1 MKPAN
6 RTKILLSTLFVVL
19 SVFLGEWGY
28 SQVSLAAAQEVSDVH
43 AAEIDAINRAIRDK
57 GGQWIAGE
65 TSLTPL
71 PLAERQRRVGLLYP
85 LAQEE
90 EEIRALQDQ
99 GILALPSSLD
109 WRSNGGNFVTPIRDQ
124 GSCGSCWAFATTA
137 ATESAVMITLGT
149 SGTDL
154 NLAEQILVSCSGQ
167 GSCGGGYIHS
177 TSTYIRDTG
186 LPLESCYPYT
196 ATNGNCSSACANWP
210 SSTYQITGWSSVSQS
225 VDSIKN
231 ALYTYGPLVT
241 TMDVYQ
247 DFFNYQSGIYSYV
260 SGSKAGGHA
269 ILLVGYD
276 DGGQYFTC
284 KNSWG
289 TWWGESGY
297 FRIAYSQLSSV
308 VKFGAYTIAYWDG
321 VSPNSETVS
330 TPSTPTGN
338 TSGTT
343 GSSYIYATSG
353 SISSEGD
360 SVQYL
365 FDWGDGSN
373 SGWLAVGTSSASKSW
388 SSSGTYSVKAQARC
402 ATHNTVVSGMSGSR
416 TVTISPPPETVS
428 APTTLSGQM
437 SGTAGVSYPYTTGG
451 SSSSYGH
458 SIHYFFDWGDGSNS
472 GWLAVGTSS
481 ASKSWSSSGT
491 YSVKAQ
497 ARCYTHNTVFSSW
510 TNPIS
515 VAISAPIPGTLSITP
530 SGGFSASGSQG
541 GPFSPASQIYT
552 LRNGGGTTLNWTASR
567 AQNWVNLSS
576 TSGALAAGAST
587 TVTVSINSN
596 ANGLNPG
603 NYSDTVTFTNT
614 TNGNGNTTRPVAL
627 AVQAIPS
634 TQVTVLAPNGG
645 EIMPMGSTQTI
656 RWDAP
661 SQAIKF
667 RLFYSVNNGATW
679 KRITQNDVTVKTY
692 SWIVPKLA
700 KTKKQC
706 LVKVV
711 GYNSARQV
719 VGSDRSD
726 SPFTIE
732 VARVTIPHAGEALR

>member
-343 GSSYIYATSG
+343 GSSSIYTTSG

-365 FDWGDGSN
+365 
-373 SGWLAVGTSSASKSW
+373 
-388 SSSGTYSVKAQARC
+388 
-402 ATHNTVVSGMSGSR
+402 
-416 TVTISPPPETVS
+416 
-428 APTTLSGQM
+428 
-437 SGTAGVSYPYTTGG
+437 
-451 SSSSYGH
+451 
-458 SIHYFFDWGDGSNS
+458 FDWGDGSNS

-567 AQNWVNLSS
+567 VQNWVNLSS

-679 KRITQNDVTVKTY
+679 KRITQNDVTAKTY